1 VGAGCQRRVQAH
13 GDGPLGTRRGG
24 ECGRARG
31 WARWPGPEAAQP
43 RGGFLFS
50 FFSFSISY
58 FYFLFLF
65 LLSPFLLNK

>member
-1 VGAGCQRRVQAH
+1 VGAGCQGRVLAR
-13 GDGPLGTRRGG
+13 GVGPREGEGCGRVRGG
-24 ECGRARG
+24 EMR
-31 WARWPGPEAAQP
+31 PGPEAAQP
-43 RGGFLFS
+43 GGFPFFFF

>member
-1 VGAGCQRRVQAH
+1 VGGGRV
-13 GDGPLGTRRGG
+13 RGG
-24 ECGRARG
+24 VRR
-31 WARWPGPEAAQP
+31 PGPEAAQP
-43 RGGFLFS
+43 GGFPFFFF